1 MKETIK
7 LLRWLAYGCGTVVLA
22 IVAGIKNVT
31 PAIELLVNLVL
42 GGVEGALYK
51 ISGPVSI
58 YFRGLRI
65 LFRVTFLL
73 PLPFIVLGIFTGW
86 LQVVGWAGVWCL
98 VWSIFLAKYLIPL
111 GLAID
116 ALARGTKE
124 SPVSL
129 KRYLSSA
136 RTVLMY
142 ETLALF
148 ILSVITVKNNL
159 PVLPAFA
166 LGIAFL
172 IFSGYQWESKT
183 GVWLKPLLRT
193 VVFAIVGLQL
203 LSFKFPQIS
212 PMRLV
217 IRVVNNGKIPEGV
230 PTTPEALT
238 DEHVWKGMERSF
250 DWFYANL
257 EKPKFWVGVVA
268 VVLLGF
274 LLVKLFQKATTPA
287 GAVAVTA
294 TTSGKSQDIW
304 KWLAVGA
311 ALLCIV
317 LLAMKFMGGGPRYV
331 VVERQVEAPRVS
343 LATPVSAPIA
353 KPANG
358 NGQVAKSTTPEVEIE
373 CGLKNHTKKTVPYTT
388 EWSRPITRPYRHL
401 MMYSPDNLR
410 PEILS
415 NGSKIIRV
423 NPDDGTFRFYQD
435 TRYFQVRCPDGETPS
450 SEKITM
456 MVGPKA

>member
-42 GGVEGALYK
+42 GGVEGALEK

-86 LQVVGWAGVWCL
+86 LQVVGWGGVWCL
-98 VWSIFLAKYLIPL
+98 VWSIFLLKYTIPL
-111 GLAID
+111 GLVID
-116 ALARGTKE
+116 ALVDGTRE

-129 KRYLSSA
+129 KRYISKS
-136 RTVLMY
+136 RTILMY

-238 DEHVWKGMERSF
+238 DEHVWKGMEKSF

-257 EKPKFWVGVVA
+257 ERPKFWIGVVA
-268 VVLLGF
+268 VVLLGY

-287 GAVAVTA
+287 GAVAVT
-294 TTSGKSQDIW
+294 TTASGKNSDVL
-304 KWLAVGA
+304 KWLAGGA
-311 ALLCIV
+311 VLLCIV
-317 LLAMKFMGGGPRYV
+317 LLAMKYMGGGPRYV
-331 VVERQVEAPRVS
+331 VVERQVEPPRVS
-343 LATPVSAPIA
+343 LAAPVSTVVA
-353 KPANG
+353 KPAK
-358 NGQVAKSTTPEVEIE
+358 ATTPSVVVE
-373 CGLKNHTKKTVPYTT
+373 CGLKNPTKKTMPYTT
-388 EWSRPITRPYRHL
+388 AWSEQMPRPSRHL
-401 MMYSPDNLR
+401 MRYSPGNLR

-423 NPDDGTFRFYQD
+423 NPNDGTFRFYPD